1 MGYILTPTSGL
12 PGYGK
17 KNYFMAVVVPQ
28 LVERLL
34 PNPEVPGSNLVISKN
49 LYRTFTVNSIE
60 KAKIKKKRP
69 GMAHFLEKVLLYKSP
84 PGPAPA
90 VAETFSIMI
99 MAAINE

>member
-1 MGYILTPTSGL
+1 
-12 PGYGK
+12 
-17 KNYFMAVVVPQ
+17 MAVVVPQ

-84 PGPAPA
+84 PGPRPRCCGNFFNYDYGGNKRITKLIKRIS
-90 VAETFSIMI
+90 ERQF
-99 MAAINE
+99 